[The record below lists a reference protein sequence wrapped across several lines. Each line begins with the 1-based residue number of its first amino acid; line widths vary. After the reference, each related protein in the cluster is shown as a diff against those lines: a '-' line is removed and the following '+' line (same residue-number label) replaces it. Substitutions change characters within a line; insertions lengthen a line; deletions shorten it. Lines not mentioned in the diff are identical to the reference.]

1 MNLRYLFLGSLGLVT
16 LIGACGKAPA
26 AAPKSA
32 AGDSAPALAIQAVD
46 VSASTEGGS
55 LEIPATIESSR
66 QAVVASRLSATV
78 IEMNTREGQRV
89 DAGALLARLDASA
102 LLASLT
108 AAQASDAAAKRDL
121 ARAEALLAKGAATR
135 NEVENATTA
144 AARTRAQVVAAREA
158 ASHATVHA
166 PFAGRI
172 TKKIANLG
180 DTVGPG
186 TPLVEMEG
194 DGGLEVV
201 ASVESDLHERLRV
214 GQKLDVRIDGAMEPL
229 AATIRTLAPS
239 ADPSTHRFTLRADL
253 PAQAGVRAGIF
264 ARIAIPFQGTAQRI
278 LVPADAV
285 LHRGGL
291 TGVYVIREGR
301 AWLRWIALGDSMGDA
316 IEVRAGLEEKERVAK
331 DPSRLHDGARVTE
344 AGQ

>member
-1 MNLRYLFLGSLGLVT
+1 MNLRHLFLGSLGLIT
-16 LIGACGKAPA
+16 LISACGKAPA
-26 AAPKSA
+26 GAPIGA
-32 AGDSAPALAIQAVD
+32 VGDSAPPVSIQAVD
-46 VSASTEGGS
+46 VSASTQGGS

-78 IEMNTREGQRV
+78 VEMNTREGERV
-89 DAGALLARLDASA
+89 NAGAILARLDAGA
-102 LLASLT
+102 LQSSLT
-108 AAQASDAAAKRDL
+108 AAQASDAAATRDL

-144 AARTRAQVVAAREA
+144 VARTRAQVSAAREA
-158 ASHATVHA
+158 ASHATVRA

-172 TKKIANLG
+172 TKKIASLG

-186 TPLVEMEG
+186 TPIVEMEG

-201 ASVESDLHERLRV
+201 ASVESDLHGRLTV
-214 GQKLDVRIDGAMEPL
+214 GQKLDVRIDGIMEPV

-239 ADPSTHRFTLRADL
+239 ADPSTHRFSLRADL
-253 PAQAGVRAGIF
+253 PTQAGVRAGLF
-264 ARIAIPFQGTAQRI
+264 GRIALPFKGTAQRI
-278 LVPADAV
+278 MVPAGAV

-291 TGVYVIREGR
+291 TGVYVIRDGR
-301 AWLRWIALGDSMGDA
+301 AWLRWIALGDSMGEA
-316 IEVRAGLEEKERVAK
+316 FEVRSGLEDKERVALN
-331 DPSRLHDGARVTE
+331 PTSLHDGARVTE